1 MRRGIRVGL
10 IAFMV
15 AIVAFVGTVT
25 HAGPAWSDTQLPR
38 FLKKLVPGD
47 LNPLADAFGS
57 VREDVP
63 AVAILSDGQTIGWA
77 FLTSDFVET
86 GGYSGKPIHIV
97 VGMDL
102 NAIVTGVRLVKHSEP
117 IVLVGIPERKIVAL
131 TQSYAGLDLK
141 KEAVESG
148 SAHELDIISGATVT
162 VMVIDDSIVR
172 AGLKAARALELG
184 GLSPPPV
191 DTGPK
196 RVVNMANAEIKDWQ
210 DMIGGGAVRRLSL
223 DLGQVNTAFVTS
235 GNQKAIKRPETGDPS
250 ETYIDLYAGLASVPG
265 IGRSLLGDAEYEN
278 LKSILEDGQQAI
290 LVAARGRY
298 SFKGSGYVRGGVFD
312 RVLLIQGDLSVRF
325 RDRNHRRIGKIEAS
339 GAPSLS
345 ETDLFIIPS
354 GTGFDPTKP
363 WRLQLLV
370 QRPVG
375 AVERAFVTFDLGY
388 RLPDSYVITE
398 APKTVAAPLDDSR
411 ADDAG
416 RAALWKRIW
425 HQQKYQAVIL
435 VLALALLTV
444 VFFFQLPITRNER
457 FVFWFRI
464 GFLTFT
470 LFGIGWYANAQL
482 SIVNIFALT
491 HAALH
496 GFRWDTFL
504 TDPLVF
510 ILWCSVAASLLFW
523 GRGAYCGWLCPFG
536 ALQELT
542 NRLAKLARIPQWTL
556 PWGLHER
563 LWPLKYMIF
572 LALFGLSLYSIDEAE
587 RFAEIE
593 PFKTAIILKFVR
605 DWPYVVFA
613 VVLLGAGLFVERF
626 YCRYLC
632 PLGAA
637 LAIPARLR
645 MFEWLKRYRECGSPC
660 ARCAKECMVQ
670 AIHPEGNINP
680 NECLYCLHCQVLYQH
695 DQKCPV
701 CIKKREK
708 RARFE
713 RQTGI
718 APASAVASH
727 ATTTP
732 TATPQTGK

>member
-1 MRRGIRVGL
+1 M
-10 IAFMV
+10 
-15 AIVAFVGTVT
+15 
-25 HAGPAWSDTQLPR
+25 LPR
-38 FLKKLVPGD
+38 FVAALFLCILAGAGFMAASAGSDAAWAETKLPKFVTLLEPKD
-47 LNPLADAFGS
+47 LDPSADAFGPL
-57 VREDVP
+57 RKDVP
-63 AVAILSDGQTIGWA
+63 VVPLLSAGKTVGWA

-97 VGMDL
+97 VGVDL
-102 NAIVTGVRLVKHSEP
+102 DAVVTGVRLVKHSEP
-117 IVLVGIPERKIVAL
+117 IVLVGIPERKVVAL
-131 TQSYAGLDLK
+131 TEGYAGLDLK

-172 AGLKAARALELG
+172 GGLKVARALGLG
-184 GLSPPPV
+184 GLAPPPAE
-191 DTGPK
+191 TGP
-196 RVVNMANAEIKDWQ
+196 RRIVNMAVSEVEDWQ
-210 DMIGGGAVRRLSL
+210 TLVGSGAVRRLSI
-223 DLGQVNTAFVTS
+223 DVGQVNEAFDAS
-235 GNQKAIKRPETGDPS
+235 GNDKAIERPEGGEPS
-250 ETYIDLYAGLASVPG
+250 ETFIDLYAGLVSVPG
-265 IGRSLLGDAEYEN
+265 IGRSMLGDAEYRN
-278 LKSILEDGQQAI
+278 LTSMLDEGQHAI
-290 LVAARGRY
+290 LIAGRGRY

-312 RVLLIQGDLSVRF
+312 RFQLIQGDLSVRF
-325 RDRNHRRIGKIEAS
+325 RDRSHRRIAAAEAA
-339 GAPSLS
+339 GAPALT
-345 ETDLFIIPS
+345 ETDLFTIPAS
-354 GTGFDPTKP
+354 SGFDPTKP

-375 AVERAFVTFDLGY
+375 PVERAFVTFDLGY
-388 RLPDSYVITE
+388 ILPDSYVTTE
-398 APKTVAAPLDDSR
+398 TRETAASAIDEPLS
-411 ADDAG
+411 DDAG

-425 HQQKYQAVIL
+425 QQQTVEAIIL
-435 VLALALLTV
+435 VAAISVLTV
-444 VFFFQLPITRNER
+444 VFFFQIPITRSER

-563 LWPLKYMIF
+563 MWPLKYMIF
-572 LALFGLSLYSIDEAE
+572 LALFGLSLYSLDEAE
-587 RFAEIE
+587 VFAEIE
-593 PFKTAIILKFVR
+593 PFKTAIILKFAR

-613 VVLLGAGLFVERF
+613 LALLAIGLFVERF

-695 DQKCPV
+695 DGKCPV
-701 CIKKREK
+701 CIKRREK

-718 APASAVASH
+718 APATEPASRP
-727 ATTTP
+727 ATAAA
-732 TATPQTGK
+732 ATPQAGT